1 MILDNS
7 RWLWRTTRKTM
18 VWKIFTR
25 SDVRHSPKSYS
36 KRDFFSRIP
45 SEETFNCNYFLE
57 NIWTTASDLKNC
69 CKWISL
75 YSNPET
81 YSFYSK
87 MQRYVTLH
95 YITFYLLVTESRTVS
110 LSYLLIIS
118 VSKKLSTDLISLAQA
133 HFVIKLSPVIIK
145 PEAFCNSFMSHFVIK
160 WLSAFRNNIC
170 HFDFQQQIALCL
182 MPCTCH
188 AQRVLAF
195 FLTRK
200 SVQLPSF

>member
-1 MILDNS
+1 MYAIVLKVTQKGTFSHAYLPRKLLIATISQRTSGRLHLISKTVANGYAFILI
-7 RWLWRTTRKTM
+7 LKL
-18 VWKIFTR
+18 
-25 SDVRHSPKSYS
+25 
-36 KRDFFSRIP
+36 IP
-45 SEETFNCNYFLE
+45 FILKCN
-57 NIWTTASDLKNC
+57 
-69 CKWISL
+69 
-75 YSNPET
+75 
-81 YSFYSK
+81 
-87 MQRYVTLH
+87 VTLH